1 MTGVK
6 QLPSGF
12 WAVFVGGVWV
22 DAACASKEAAEA
34 VLARFLKEMKGG
46 VRDHALFSQFS

>member
-12 WAVFVGGVWV
+12 WAVFVNGVWV
-22 DAACASKEAAEA
+22 DASCKTKEAAQA
-34 VLARFLKEMKGG
+34 VLERFLKKTE
-46 VRDHALFSQFS
+46 RA

>member
-12 WAVFVGGVWV
+12 WAVFMNGVWV
-22 DAACASKEAAEA
+22 DASCPSKEAAKAMLE
-34 VLARFLKEMKGG
+34 RFLKEA
-46 VRDHALFSQFS
+46 RRA